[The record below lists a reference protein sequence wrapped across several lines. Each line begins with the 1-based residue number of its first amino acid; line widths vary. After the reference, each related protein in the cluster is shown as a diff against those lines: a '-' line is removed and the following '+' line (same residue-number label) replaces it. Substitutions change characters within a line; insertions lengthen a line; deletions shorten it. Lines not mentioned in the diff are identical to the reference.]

1 MEPQIR
7 EEADVREDEI
17 LDELPQDPA
26 LCGLI
31 VPPPQCPSGMRQ
43 IHVELD

>member
-17 LDELPQDPA
+17 LDELTQDPA

-31 VPPPQCPSGMRQ
+31 VAPNAHPECGKYTWN
-43 IHVELD
+43 

>member
-17 LDELPQDPA
+17 LDELTQDPA

-31 VPPPQCPSGMRQ
+31 VAPQCPSGMRQ